1 MTEPDLRVGGPLSA
15 DLDTD
20 ALILPCPA
28 SSDPTPWNDLDK
40 QVGGLIASALSSPA
54 FNGKAGRCLHIPL
67 RAESGPDEI
76 ILVGLG
82 KAADVDLE
90 SWRNA
95 VARGAAAA
103 RQHGACRLAVA
114 LRPDIATE
122 GATAAAAAEAVLLGE
137 YRFTEFKK
145 PADDEAVIA
154 ELRIL
159 EVSDSAEP
167 EVSIAATVARATRWA
182 RDLINTSPS
191 DKRPPALAAL
201 AQQMADEAGLGC
213 EVIDEVAARDL
224 GMSALLAVARGSSTE
239 PRIVVLEHAGADAD
253 SDPIVIVGKGVT
265 FDTGGIS
272 LKPATSMDE
281 MKSDM
286 SGAAATLG
294 TMRAVAE
301 LDLPIRV
308 IGVVPMAENMP
319 GGDSYRP
326 GDLIRAYNGTTIE
339 VINTDAEGR
348 LILADALAYAC
359 ERFKP
364 RCIVDLA
371 TLTGACVVALGED
384 VAGLMDNDADLA
396 AELVAAGELVGEPLW
411 RLPMFPHYA
420 TMIESKLADIKNS
433 GARWAGAITAAKFL
447 ERFIDDTPW
456 AHLDIA
462 GPAYRTKATPCVPRG
477 GAGFGVRLLV
487 SWLRNRAPA

>member
-1 MTEPDLRVGGPLSA
+1 MTEIDIRVGGPASA
-15 DLDTD
+15 DVDAD
-20 ALILPCPA
+20 ALVLPCPT
-28 SSDPTPWNDLDK
+28 SSDLGPWSRLDE
-40 QVGGLIASALSSPA
+40 QLGGSIGGALNGPA
-54 FNGKAGRCLHIPL
+54 FNGKAGRCIHLPIASGNALH
-67 RAESGPDEI
+67 EV

-82 KAADVDLE
+82 AASDVDLE
-90 SWRNA
+90 SWRRS

-103 RQHGACRLAVA
+103 RRHGARRLAVA
-114 LRPDIATE
+114 VRPEVASE
-122 GATAAAAAEAVLLGE
+122 QVTAAATAEAVLLGE
-137 YRFTEFKK
+137 YRFAEFKK
-145 PADDEAVIA
+145 PADDEVIIEELHIVGVADGADMAVGT
-154 ELRIL
+154 
-159 EVSDSAEP
+159 
-167 EVSIAATVARATRWA
+167 AATVARATRWA

-191 DKRPPALAAL
+191 DKRPPALAKL
-201 AQQMADEAGLGC
+201 AEQMAAETGLSC
-213 EVIDEVAARDL
+213 EVIDEAAARDL
-224 GMSALLAVARGSSTE
+224 GMNALLAVARGSSVE
-239 PRIVVLEHAGADAD
+239 PRVVVLEHAGGDPDA
-253 SDPIVIVGKGVT
+253 SPIVIVGKGVT

-272 LKPATSMDE
+272 IKPATSMDE

-294 TMRAVAE
+294 AMRAVAE
-301 LDLPIRV
+301 LDLPLRV

-326 GDLIRAYNGTTIE
+326 GDLIRAYGGTTIE

-359 ERFKP
+359 ARFDP
-364 RCIVDLA
+364 CCVVDLA

-396 AELVAAGELVGEPLW
+396 AELTAAGEQVGEPVW
-411 RLPMFPHYA
+411 RLPMFPHYGK
-420 TMIESKLADIKNS
+420 MIDSKIADIKNS

-447 ERFIDDTPW
+447 ERFVDDRPW

-462 GPAYRTKATPCVPRG
+462 GPAYRTKATPYVPRG

-487 SWLRNRAPA
+487 SWLRHKADV